1 MHRYPTQFIEAT
13 EINILFYKRT
23 YIVYMI
29 SKLENWD
36 ISEKRSKKKK
46 NIFYFLQVTQIDR
59 YKFILNGT

>member
-1 MHRYPTQFIEAT
+1 MHLYPIHFIEAT

-36 ISEKRSKKKK
+36 ISEKRSEKKKK
-46 NIFYFLQVTQIDR
+46 HITFFTSNADR
-59 YKFILNGT
+59 SI